1 MDLSEISTPKKIFI
15 ILLLL
20 VVLSLWYVAELTNV
34 ISGSKN
40 LIMFHWS
47 SYKSHWNLY
56 SIIALTGCVLVNI
69 CLLIGAI
76 WRKSLLCRA
85 VPLENKEWRCVAR
98 YTSNCNG
105 EKVDY
110 QVRTTQLI
118 SQRRLST
125 PRLVQ
130 TRFAHKG
137 EITAVYVSLHLI
149 LPALTG
155 ADSFA
160 KVQKTF
166 VSYNSQKLP
175 LLKIFNSTKC

>member
-40 LIMFHWS
+40 LIMFRSTKLQLVCWVAGNEKYERYKFEMHDWS

-69 CLLIGAI
+69 CLLMGAI
-76 WRKSLLCRA
+76 WRKSLLC
-85 VPLENKEWRCVAR
+85 LETASKVEEWRCVAR

-110 QVRTTQLI
+110 QVRTTQLT

-137 EITAVYVSLHLI
+137 EMYI
-149 LPALTG
+149 
-155 ADSFA
+155 
-160 KVQKTF
+160 
-166 VSYNSQKLP
+166 
-175 LLKIFNSTKC
+175 